1 MTENGLYDIEG
12 MWHQPWWQSKECS
25 ILIYVMVSISL
36 FLVLFAVIRW
46 YVLRKK
52 AHVLTPWEQ
61 ALQDMYTIK
70 SINYKDVGGDRD
82 KDRGIDKKSDQ
93 EIQDLSVLF
102 YVEISKIL
110 KKYLQARYA
119 FAVCNSTDRETVA
132 YLQAIDFNKEI
143 TDMIAEVFNGGQY
156 VKFAGQQAV
165 KENRERHFN
174 MGIAIIQK
182 TIPVTLK

>member
-25 ILIYVMVSISL
+25 ILIYVIISISL
-36 FLVLFAVIRW
+36 FLVLVAVIRW
-46 YVLRKK
+46 YILRKK
-52 AHVLTPWEQ
+52 AHVLMPWEQ
-61 ALQDMYTIK
+61 ALQDMYAIK
-70 SINYKDVGGDRD
+70 SINYKDIGGDRD
-82 KDRGIDKKSDQ
+82 RDTRSDQ
-93 EIQDLSVLF
+93 EIQDLHVLF

-143 TDMIAEVFNGGQY
+143 TGMIAEVFNGGQY
-156 VKFAGQQAV
+156 VKFAGQKAV
-165 KENRERHFN
+165 KENRERHFD
-174 MGIAIIQK
+174 MGITIIQK